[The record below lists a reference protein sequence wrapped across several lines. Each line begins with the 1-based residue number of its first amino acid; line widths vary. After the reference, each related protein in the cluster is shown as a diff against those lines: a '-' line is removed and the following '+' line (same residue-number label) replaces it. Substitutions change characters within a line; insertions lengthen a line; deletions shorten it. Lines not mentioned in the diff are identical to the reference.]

1 MRPTAGRLIVDPSL
15 LLSDDGLSWLEQ
27 DGSARAAI
35 IIPAT
40 FAEWLAGTVE
50 IDRSVLFSPE
60 DIEFY
65 AERRARLDSVLGGVP
80 SFSHREV
87 ALRPRAVEAVRRTL
101 FDVGDPVA
109 ILHADEWAF
118 LQSHSVMLSKL
129 RRPLRAF
136 RDAGSAIVE
145 FGRKTGTG
153 LLEQVIPKQSLP
165 ETVTAKVVGTAVA
178 KWVVVGGA
186 AAGGGTLAGVA
197 GTALGGPAGPWI
209 GKLGLWAGGRLGQAA
224 VLAIDP

>member
-1 MRPTAGRLIVDPSL
+1 MVDPSL
-15 LLSDDGLSWLEQ
+15 LLSDDGLSWLEE
-27 DGSARAAI
+27 DGSARVSI

-65 AERRARLDSVLGGVP
+65 ADRRARLDAVLSGVP

-87 ALRPRAVEAVRRTL
+87 SLAPRSVESVRRTL
-101 FDVGDPVA
+101 VDAGDRVA

-118 LQSHSVMLSKL
+118 LQSHSMMLSKL
-129 RRPLRAF
+129 RRPLDTF
-136 RDAGSAIVE
+136 RDAGAVIVE
-145 FGRKTGTG
+145 FGRKTGSR
-153 LLEQVIPKQSLP
+153 LLEAVIPKENLP
-165 ETVTAKVVGTAVA
+165 EAVTAKVRARAVA
-178 KWVVVGGA
+178 KFVVVGGA
-186 AAGGGTLAGVA
+186 TVGGGTLAGVA
-197 GTALGGPAGPWI
+197 GTALAGPAGPWI
-209 GKLGLWAGGRLGQAA
+209 GQLAGFAMGQVSRAA